1 MQGNV
6 DHKSGIELRFLKSST
21 CIEDQLLSNDNGKYI
36 LISFA
41 SMNV

>member
-21 CIEDQLLSNDNGKYI
+21 CIEDQLLYLMIMVNIY
-36 LISFA
+36 
-41 SMNV
+41 